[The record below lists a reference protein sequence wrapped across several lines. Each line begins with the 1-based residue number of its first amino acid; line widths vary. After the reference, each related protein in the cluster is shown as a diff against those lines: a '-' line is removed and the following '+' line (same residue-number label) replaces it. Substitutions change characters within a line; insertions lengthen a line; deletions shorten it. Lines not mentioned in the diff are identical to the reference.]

1 MGGEVVSTKIC
12 VTHTHGF
19 RVVSNMCVHASPQLL
34 IMTCIA
40 MSAEWVTRG
49 SHHSYKGDTYW
60 STFKTM
66 NTQNL
71 NLRKRERRVCVEWSN
86 KRKICFPNNR
96 LPRKEMCELH
106 QFTSITTLKHHLF
119 MSLPYNIY
127 HHHWG
132 DCCCDLA
139 LSKTELK
146 WICGLDFWSLEL
158 SVASHHEGGR
168 GRNTAFSGPP

>member
-1 MGGEVVSTKIC
+1 
-12 VTHTHGF
+12 
-19 RVVSNMCVHASPQLL
+19 
-34 IMTCIA
+34 MTSVMYDIIKRSCIA

-49 SHHSYKGDTYW
+49 SHQSYRGDTYW

-96 LPRKEMCELH
+96 LPRKEMCQLH

-132 DCCCDLA
+132 DCCCDLD
-139 LSKTELK
+139 LWILLLKPRVERRVTPWGRKRQRHCILGPTLKQTRTYHLFYSSREDNFQNELN
-146 WICGLDFWSLEL
+146 E
-158 SVASHHEGGR
+158 
-168 GRNTAFSGPP
+168 T